1 MVRLDAEKGFV
12 ALMFV
17 LLVVWVTDI
26 GGYFAGRGIGGPKLW
41 PRVSPKKTWAGAIGG
56 FVASLAV
63 AGGFAALDLGK
74 TGAAI
79 AAGRGAVDRLA
90 TRRSLRIRGQA
101 AFRRQGFQPHH
112 SRPWRPTGPPGRIC
126 RRRRWWRRFWALCGA
141 AWMAS
146 AAVLWFGDDMSA
158 VPLRNNKA
166 AASAVRTVT
175 VLGATGSIGDST
187 MDLLRGARDRYRV
200 EALTANSN
208 VEALA
213 KLAKE
218 FGARFAAIADPARL
232 GELKEAL
239 AGTRTECGAG
249 ESAIIEAAARPADW
263 VMAAVSGAAGLKPA
277 LAAVDRGATV
287 ALANKECLVCAG
299 DFFMQRA
306 AKAGACILPADSEHN
321 ALFQALGS
329 GNREEL
335 VRVIITASGG
345 PFRTW
350 AAADIE
356 QATLAQALKHPNWS
370 MGQKITI
377 DSASMMNK
385 GLEVIEASYLFAL
398 TPDEI
403 DVLVHPQSIIHGMV
417 EFSDRSVVAQL
428 GAPDMRTPIAHCLG
442 WPDRIVGPAAKL
454 DLAKIGQL
462 TFEAPDFE
470 RFPGLRLAYDA
481 LRTGRG
487 ATTVYNAANEVA
499 VAAFIAGKIKFGAI
513 ARLVEATIEDWIRS
527 GNLAPLTSADDA
539 ISVDHNARNKAA
551 TLLPQ
556 IALKAS

>member
-1 MVRLDAEKGFV
+1 
-12 ALMFV
+12 
-17 LLVVWVTDI
+17 
-26 GGYFAGRGIGGPKLW
+26 
-41 PRVSPKKTWAGAIGG
+41 
-56 FVASLAV
+56 
-63 AGGFAALDLGK
+63 
-74 TGAAI
+74 
-79 AAGRGAVDRLA
+79 
-90 TRRSLRIRGQA
+90 
-101 AFRRQGFQPHH
+101 
-112 SRPWRPTGPPGRIC
+112 
-126 RRRRWWRRFWALCGA
+126 
-141 AWMAS
+141 
-146 AAVLWFGDDMSA
+146 MSA

-166 AASAVRTVT
+166 AVSDMRSVT

-208 VEALA
+208 VEGLV

-232 GELKEAL
+232 SELKDAL
-239 AGTRTECGAG
+239 AGTRIECGAG
-249 ESAIIEAAARPADW
+249 EGAIIEAAARPADW

-277 LAAVDRGATV
+277 LAAVDRGASV

-299 DFFMQRA
+299 DFFMERA

-350 AAADIE
+350 SAADIE
-356 QATLAQALKHPNWS
+356 QATLEQALKHPNWS

-398 TPDEI
+398 APDEI

-428 GAPDMRTPIAHCLG
+428 GAPDMRIPIAHCLG
-442 WPDRIVGPAAKL
+442 WPDRIVGPSARL

-470 RFPGLRLAYDA
+470 RFPGLRLAYEA
-481 LRTGRG
+481 LRTGNG

-499 VAAFIAGKIKFGAI
+499 VAAFIAGKIRFGAI
-513 ARLVEATIEDWIRS
+513 ARLVEATMNDWIRS
-527 GNLAPLTSADDA
+527 GNLAPLESADDA

-551 TLLPQ
+551 ALLPQ
-556 IALKAS
+556 IALKAT

>member
-1 MVRLDAEKGFV
+1 
-12 ALMFV
+12 
-17 LLVVWVTDI
+17 
-26 GGYFAGRGIGGPKLW
+26 
-41 PRVSPKKTWAGAIGG
+41 
-56 FVASLAV
+56 
-63 AGGFAALDLGK
+63 
-74 TGAAI
+74 
-79 AAGRGAVDRLA
+79 
-90 TRRSLRIRGQA
+90 
-101 AFRRQGFQPHH
+101 
-112 SRPWRPTGPPGRIC
+112 
-126 RRRRWWRRFWALCGA
+126 
-141 AWMAS
+141 
-146 AAVLWFGDDMSA
+146 MSA
-158 VPLRNNKA
+158 VPLRNNKT
-166 AASAVRTVT
+166 AASAVRSVS

-187 MDLLRGARDRYRV
+187 MDLLRAARDRYRV
-200 EALTANSN
+200 EALTGNSN
-208 VEALA
+208 VQGLA
-213 KLAKE
+213 ELAKE
-218 FGARFAAIADPARL
+218 FDARFVAVADPSRL
-232 GELKEAL
+232 TELREAL
-239 AGTRTECGAG
+239 VGTRTECGAG

-306 AKAGACILPADSEHN
+306 QKAGACILPADSEHN
-321 ALFQALGS
+321 ALFQALSS

-350 AAADIE
+350 DPADIE
-356 QATLAQALKHPNWS
+356 RATLAQALKHPNWS

-385 GLEVIEASYLFAL
+385 GLEVIEAAYLFTL

-403 DVLVHPQSIIHGMV
+403 DVLVHPQSIVHGMV
-417 EFSDRSVVAQL
+417 EFSDRSVIAQL
-428 GAPDMRTPIAHCLG
+428 GAPDMRIPIAHCLG
-442 WPDRIVGPAAKL
+442 WPDRLTKGPAARL
-454 DLAKIGQL
+454 DLARIGTL
-462 TFEAPDFE
+462 TFEEPNLE
-470 RFPGLRLAYDA
+470 RFPALRIAYEA

-487 ATTVYNAANEVA
+487 ATTVFNAANEVA

-513 ARLVEATIEDWIRS
+513 ARLVEATIEAWIRS

-539 ISVDHNARNKAA
+539 IAVDHSARNKAA

>member
-1 MVRLDAEKGFV
+1 
-12 ALMFV
+12 
-17 LLVVWVTDI
+17 
-26 GGYFAGRGIGGPKLW
+26 
-41 PRVSPKKTWAGAIGG
+41 
-56 FVASLAV
+56 
-63 AGGFAALDLGK
+63 
-74 TGAAI
+74 
-79 AAGRGAVDRLA
+79 
-90 TRRSLRIRGQA
+90 
-101 AFRRQGFQPHH
+101 
-112 SRPWRPTGPPGRIC
+112 
-126 RRRRWWRRFWALCGA
+126 
-141 AWMAS
+141 MAS
-146 AAVLWFGDDMSA
+146 AAVLWFGENMSA

-166 AASAVRTVT
+166 AASAVRSVT

-187 MDLLRGARDRYRV
+187 MDLLRASRDRYQV
-200 EALTANSN
+200 EALTANTN
-208 VEALA
+208 VEGLA
-213 KLAKE
+213 RLARE
-218 FGARFAAIADPARL
+218 FGARFAAVADPARL
-232 GELKEAL
+232 GELKDAL

-306 AKAGACILPADSEHN
+306 LKAGACILPADSEHN

-350 AAADIE
+350 AVADIE

-417 EFSDRSVVAQL
+417 ASTSR
-428 GAPDMRTPIAHCLG
+428 
-442 WPDRIVGPAAKL
+442 
-454 DLAKIGQL
+454 
-462 TFEAPDFE
+462 
-470 RFPGLRLAYDA
+470 
-481 LRTGRG
+481 
-487 ATTVYNAANEVA
+487 
-499 VAAFIAGKIKFGAI
+499 AI
-513 ARLVEATIEDWIRS
+513 AP
-527 GNLAPLTSADDA
+527 NLILPAM
-539 ISVDHNARNKAA
+539 KAA
-551 TLLPQ
+551 TATSLA
-556 IALKAS
+556 AL

>member
-1 MVRLDAEKGFV
+1 
-12 ALMFV
+12 
-17 LLVVWVTDI
+17 
-26 GGYFAGRGIGGPKLW
+26 
-41 PRVSPKKTWAGAIGG
+41 
-56 FVASLAV
+56 
-63 AGGFAALDLGK
+63 
-74 TGAAI
+74 
-79 AAGRGAVDRLA
+79 
-90 TRRSLRIRGQA
+90 
-101 AFRRQGFQPHH
+101 
-112 SRPWRPTGPPGRIC
+112 
-126 RRRRWWRRFWALCGA
+126 
-141 AWMAS
+141 
-146 AAVLWFGDDMSA
+146 MSA

-166 AASAVRTVT
+166 AAGAVRSVT
-175 VLGATGSIGDST
+175 VLGATGSIGNST
-187 MDLLRGARDRYRV
+187 MDLLRASRDRYRV
-200 EALTANSN
+200 EALTANGN
-208 VEALA
+208 VQALA
-213 KLAKE
+213 KLARE
-218 FGARFAAIADPARL
+218 FGARFVAVADASKL
-232 GELKEAL
+232 SELKEAL
-239 AGTRTECGAG
+239 AGTTTECGAG
-249 ESAIIEAAARPADW
+249 ESAVIEAAAGPADW

-306 AKAGACILPADSEHN
+306 AKANACILPADSEHN
-321 ALFQALGS
+321 ALFQALSS

-350 AAADIE
+350 KSADIE

-398 TPDEI
+398 APEEI

-442 WPDRIVGPAAKL
+442 WPDRIIGPAEKL

-470 RFPGLRLAYDA
+470 RFPGLRLAYES

-487 ATTVYNAANEVA
+487 ATTVYNAANEIA
-499 VAAFIAGKIKFGAI
+499 VAAFIAGKIRFGAI
-513 ARLVEATIEDWIRS
+513 ARLVEATLENWIKS
-527 GNLAPLTSADDA
+527 GNLALLGSADDA
-539 ISVDHNARNKAA
+539 IAVDQKARSVAA
-551 TLLPQ
+551 TLLRE

>member
-1 MVRLDAEKGFV
+1 MVR
-12 ALMFV
+12 
-17 LLVVWVTDI
+17 
-26 GGYFAGRGIGGPKLW
+26 
-41 PRVSPKKTWAGAIGG
+41 
-56 FVASLAV
+56 
-63 AGGFAALDLGK
+63 
-74 TGAAI
+74 
-79 AAGRGAVDRLA
+79 
-90 TRRSLRIRGQA
+90 
-101 AFRRQGFQPHH
+101 
-112 SRPWRPTGPPGRIC
+112 
-126 RRRRWWRRFWALCGA
+126 
-141 AWMAS
+141 MAS
-146 AAVLWFGDDMSA
+146 AAVLWFGETMSA
-158 VPLRNNKA
+158 VPLRNGKA
-166 AASAVRTVT
+166 VASRVRRVS

-187 MDLLRGARDRYRV
+187 MDLLRASRDRYQV
-200 EALTANSN
+200 EALTANTN
-208 VEALA
+208 VQALA
-213 KLAKE
+213 KLARE
-218 FGARFAAIADPARL
+218 FGARFAAVADASLL
-232 GELKEAL
+232 GDLREAL
-239 AGTRTECGAG
+239 AGSGIACGAG
-249 ESAIIEAAARPADW
+249 ESAIIEAAERPADW
-263 VMAAVSGAAGLKPA
+263 IMAAVSGAAGLKPA
-277 LAAVDRGATV
+277 LAAVDRGTTI

-335 VRVIITASGG
+335 TRVIITASGG

-398 TPDEI
+398 APDEI

-442 WPDRIVGPAAKL
+442 WPERIVGPAAPL

-470 RFPGLRLAYDA
+470 RFPGLRLAYEA
-481 LRTGRG
+481 LRTGNG

-499 VAAFIAGKIKFGAI
+499 VAAFIDHKIRFGAI
-513 ARLVEATIEDWIRS
+513 ARLVEATLERWTRS
-527 GNLAPLTSADDA
+527 GNLAPLASADDA
-539 ISVDHNARNKAA
+539 ISVDHNARKMAA
-551 TLLPQ
+551 SLLPQ
-556 IALKAS
+556 IAAKPF

>member
-1 MVRLDAEKGFV
+1 M
-12 ALMFV
+12 
-17 LLVVWVTDI
+17 
-26 GGYFAGRGIGGPKLW
+26 
-41 PRVSPKKTWAGAIGG
+41 
-56 FVASLAV
+56 
-63 AGGFAALDLGK
+63 
-74 TGAAI
+74 
-79 AAGRGAVDRLA
+79 
-90 TRRSLRIRGQA
+90 
-101 AFRRQGFQPHH
+101 
-112 SRPWRPTGPPGRIC
+112 
-126 RRRRWWRRFWALCGA
+126 
-141 AWMAS
+141 
-146 AAVLWFGDDMSA
+146 
-158 VPLRNNKA
+158 RNNKA
-166 AASAVRTVT
+166 PLADVRTVT

-187 MDLLRGARDRYRV
+187 MDLLRGARDRYQV

-213 KLAKE
+213 NLAKE
-218 FGARFAAIADPARL
+218 FGAQFAAIADPTKL
-232 GELKEAL
+232 GELKSAL

-249 ESAIIEAAARPADW
+249 ESAVIEAAARPADW

-277 LAAVDRGATV
+277 LAAVDRGAAV

-321 ALFQALGS
+321 ALFQALSS

-398 TPDEI
+398 SADEI

-428 GAPDMRTPIAHCLG
+428 GAPDMRIPIAHCLG
-442 WPDRIVGPAAKL
+442 WPDRIVGPSARL

-470 RFPGLRLAYDA
+470 RFPGLRLAYES

-499 VAAFIAGKIKFGAI
+499 VAAFIAGQIRFGAI
-513 ARLVEATIEDWIRS
+513 ARLVEATINDWIRA
-527 GNLAPLTSADDA
+527 GNLAPLSSADDA
-539 ISVDHNARNKAA
+539 IAVDHNARNRAA
-551 TLLPQ
+551 SLLPQ